1 MTLFRILSAIV
12 IIGLAGAI
20 LYDLRRQKSG
30 WRDVWKFFKTQ
41 TGIALHL
48 WRERRRLAPG
58 STLDNLRRTAYG
70 LSVAFL
76 VLLGLT
82 GFLPVL
88 ILGDRPSDTLLIV
101 HVTVAPFLALCLCA
115 LALLWAHRLRF
126 DEEDWHFVL
135 EPAHRKAS
143 RIERRIR
150 LALKVGFWL
159 VLLFSLPL
167 MGSII
172 LSLFPLFG
180 TEGETLLIRVH
191 GYSALLFLIAS
202 IVEIHLTI
210 AYVQQISQKTSGE
223 IPS

>member
-1 MTLFRILSAIV
+1 MTLFRILAAV
-12 IIGLAGAI
+12 VVIGLTGAI
-20 LYDLRRQKSG
+20 LYDLRRQRSG
-30 WRDVWKFFKTQ
+30 GRNFWEFISTQ
-41 TGIALHL
+41 TGIALDL
-48 WRERRRLAPG
+48 WRERRRLGPG
-58 STLDNLRRTAYG
+58 STLDNLRRMAYG
-70 LSVAFL
+70 LSVAFFL
-76 VLLGLT
+76 LLGLT

-88 ILGDRPSDTLLIV
+88 ILGDRLSGTLLIV
-101 HVTVAPFLALCLCA
+101 HVTVAPLFALCLCA

-126 DEEDWHFVL
+126 DEEDWQFVL
-135 EPAHRKAS
+135 EPAHRKAP
-143 RIERRIR
+143 RLERRVR

-191 GYSALLFLIAS
+191 GYSALLFLAAS
-202 IVEIHLTI
+202 IAEIHLTI
-210 AYVQQISQKTSGE
+210 LYVQQISKKSSGE